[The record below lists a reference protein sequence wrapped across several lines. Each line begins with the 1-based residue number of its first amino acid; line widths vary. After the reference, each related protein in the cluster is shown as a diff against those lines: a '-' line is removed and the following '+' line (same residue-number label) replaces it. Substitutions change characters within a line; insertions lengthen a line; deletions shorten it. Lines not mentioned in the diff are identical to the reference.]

1 MTKKVIKAKGLVD
14 VEKETVLPDPFVV
27 VEEDLITKIGQQSEM
42 PTIDPELEILDL
54 NDKFILPG
62 LINCHAHIA
71 WPGGGISMSDHMQ
84 NPYEIIVLAAA
95 KNARTE
101 LLSGVTMIR
110 DCGGPGTLV
119 QGIDEAVKQGKI
131 EGPRIYN
138 CGAMLTTAG
147 GHAHDIGVE
156 ADGPEE
162 IAIAVSEQLK
172 LGADFIKLMATG
184 GSTPGTHP
192 GLASYSV
199 SELRAAVKTAHRIN
213 TAVATHCRG
222 IPGIRNSIDAGVDF
236 IEHACFELPDGRLEF
251 DPKLADDIAAAG
263 AIVVPT
269 MRLYRDHVIHLE
281 KKRKEKEEWTPEDE
295 KMLDLMPRSLEEK
308 IKSLEGLLKAG
319 VTCLAGNDAGLPNT
333 GFGLLWQELE
343 IMTEGGMTAM
353 QAIIS
358 ATKNAAAALGL
369 DDEIGSIKEGK
380 QADIIAVD
388 GDPAGQI
395 THLSNVLFIM
405 KAGRVYRG
413 GKPVSNNPVPQGW

>member
-1 MTKKVIKAKGLVD
+1 MTQKTIKAKGLVD
-14 VEKETVLPDPFVV
+14 VEKETVLADPFVI
-27 VEEDLITKIGQQSEM
+27 VEEDVITKIGKQSEM
-42 PTIDPELEILDL
+42 PASDPEAQILDL
-54 NDKFILPG
+54 NNKFILPG
-62 LINCHAHIA
+62 LINCHAHIC
-71 WPGGGISMSDHMQ
+71 WPGAGISVSDHIKS
-84 NPYEIIVLAAA
+84 PYEIIVLDAA
-95 KNARTE
+95 KNARIE
-101 LLSGVTMIR
+101 LFSGVTMVR

-119 QGIDEAVKQGKI
+119 QGIDEAVKQEKI
-131 EGPRIYN
+131 EGPRLYN
-138 CGAMLTTAG
+138 CGAMLTATG

-156 ADGPEE
+156 VDGPEE
-162 IAIAVSEQLK
+162 IAKAVRRQVE

-199 SELRAAVKTAHRIN
+199 SELSAAVETAHRMDR
-213 TAVATHCRG
+213 AVSTHCRG

-251 DPKLADDIAAAG
+251 DPKLADDIAATG
-263 AIVVPT
+263 SIVVPT
-269 MRLYRDHVIHLE
+269 IRLYKDHVINLEE
-281 KKRKEKEEWTPEDE
+281 KKKKNENWTPEDE

-308 IKSLEGLLKAG
+308 IKSLEGLLEAG

-353 QAIIS
+353 QAIIAS
-358 ATKNAAAALGL
+358 TKNAALALAV
-369 DDEIGSIKEGK
+369 DDEVGSIREGK

-388 GDPAGQI
+388 GDPTEQI
-395 THLSNVLFIM
+395 TRLSDVIFVM

-413 GKPVSNNPVPQGW
+413 GV